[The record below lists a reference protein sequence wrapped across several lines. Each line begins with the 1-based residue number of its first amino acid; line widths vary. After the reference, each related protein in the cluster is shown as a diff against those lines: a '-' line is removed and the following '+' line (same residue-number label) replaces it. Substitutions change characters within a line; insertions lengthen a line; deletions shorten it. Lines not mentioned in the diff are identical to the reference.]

1 MLILI
6 SASSFP
12 RTVGWTSDAYHI
24 QNWKHFR
31 FENCCHLIFAE
42 FCKISRR
49 HVSRSLTIHLKTKMH
64 WCQTTSW
71 KKKAVMFTTLTMIA
85 YRHQLQAGFSKVW
98 NMFLSL
104 RHSYHGDIFTPLS
117 MTRHKTKCDWL
128 LYLSIIWALG
138 RPLAIQS
145 THGSKTFCHQSEGLA
160 MRDDVNINHT
170 NNNII
175 NKKTRKKIIQR
186 WC

>member
-1 MLILI
+1 MHITYKIGNTSGLKIVVIWFCWILQDFQETCVAFFNDPPEI
-6 SASSFP
+6 KDALVPNNLMEEESCYVYNFDNDCLS
-12 RTVGWTSDAYHI
+12 TSI
-24 QNWKHFR
+24 
-31 FENCCHLIFAE
+31 
-42 FCKISRR
+42 
-49 HVSRSLTIHLKTKMH
+49 
-64 WCQTTSW
+64 TSW
-71 KKKAVMFTTLTMIA
+71 VLKSI
-85 YRHQLQAGFSKVW
+85 W

-145 THGSKTFCHQSEGLA
+145 THGSKTFCRQSEGLA
-160 MRDDVNINHT
+160 MQDDVNINHT